1 MSRGTI
7 ALLAVNPSVA
17 LLKLEGRIN
26 IALLQSS
33 YSSELQPI
41 MCAGFIR
48 CRCQFGRR
56 AHHVG
61 VVQSRDLEQQLL
73 QKAKGKKKNWLTS
86 RHQPIPTKK
95 KELLFESR
103 YLVFLTNCNSSAG
116 TWNKTYDLCDITEG
130 KFQNQNLLALCKVKQ
145 ASDCRLISF
154 TDSLIIRICWES
166 FK

>member
-73 QKAKGKKKNWLTS
+73 QKAKGKKKKLVNQQTS
-86 RHQPIPTKK
+86 TNTHQKK
-95 KELLFESR
+95 RTSLRIKIFS
-103 YLVFLTNCNSSAG
+103 VF
-116 TWNKTYDLCDITEG
+116 
-130 KFQNQNLLALCKVKQ
+130 NQLQ
-145 ASDCRLISF
+145 
-154 TDSLIIRICWES
+154 
-166 FK
+166 